1 MCCNL
6 LISAASVDVDG
17 EEDERDE
24 ERDEERD
31 GDGVGDR
38 DESEELKDERVRDD

>member
-1 MCCNL
+1 
-6 LISAASVDVDG
+6 VDVDG
-17 EEDERDE
+17 DEDDRDD

-38 DESEELKDERVRDD
+38 DESEVLDDDRVRED